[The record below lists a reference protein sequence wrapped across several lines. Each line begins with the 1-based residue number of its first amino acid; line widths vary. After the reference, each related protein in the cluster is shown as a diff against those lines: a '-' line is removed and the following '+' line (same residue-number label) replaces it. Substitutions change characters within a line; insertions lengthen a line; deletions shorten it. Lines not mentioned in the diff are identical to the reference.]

1 MMTKFSKLN
10 LILITVLLINT
21 GIAKAATTVTSEGVA
36 AITSTMSDT
45 IYQKRA
51 IENALQNIAIS
62 RGQALTSFTII
73 ENGQILFDQIQ
84 STSKAGILSY
94 QILSE
99 HKKNKQYFVKIKAV
113 IEDHH
118 NSTQNTQ
125 LSTSCRHTEFPA
137 VDLTLKIKID
147 PQQFPPWTGL
157 GGNWIFNELSQKKFK
172 PVIIFR
178 SNRYKKN
185 NSNNQ
190 YDLFTSSNTKKSS
203 ENIHHINLQLDFT
216 KYQKESFFVK
226 NQIMRLVAN
235 SEVTRNG
242 TLIANRSKKYE
253 FVTKKKFG
261 VGLPVASNK
270 KLWKDEKQRLIK
282 SIVELINDNLD
293 LIGCATINAKLKEI
307 NNSYYI
313 DYGSFDGITPSDIF
327 VLESSDSKKFYFSVE
342 EVRNTTTNLKL
353 ISNIKKI
360 ELNDGH
366 SVRLVE
372 EL

>member
-10 LILITVLLINT
+10 LILITVLLVNT
-21 GIAKAATTVTSEGVA
+21 GIVKAATTVTSDGVA
-36 AITSTMSDT
+36 AITSTMGDK

-62 RGQALTSFTII
+62 RGQSLTSFTII

-94 QILSE
+94 KILSE

-113 IEDHH
+113 IEEHD
-118 NSTQNTQ
+118 NSTQNTK

-157 GGNWIFNELSQKKFK
+157 EGNWIFNELSQKKFK
-172 PVIIFR
+172 PVIIFS

-185 NSNNQ
+185 NNNNP
-190 YDLFTSSNTKKSS
+190 YDLFTGSNANKSS
-203 ENIHHINLQLDFT
+203 ENIHHINLQLNFT

-235 SEVTRNG
+235 SEMTRNG
-242 TLIANRSKKYE
+242 TLISNQSQQYD

-261 VGLPVASNK
+261 VGLPVTSNK
-270 KLWKDEKQRLIK
+270 KLWKDEKQRIVK
-282 SIVELINDNLD
+282 SIVELINENLD
-293 LIGCATINAKLKEI
+293 LIGCANINAKLKEI

-327 VLESSDSKKFYFSVE
+327 VLESSNSKKFYFSVK
-342 EVRNTTTNLKL
+342 EVRNTRTNLQL